1 MPEQSS
7 PRPPRRSLRQPRVS
21 KVPREVVLGL
31 DLVERRASYV
41 GGALALI
48 LAAIISP
55 HLFKNTWVT
64 DTAKPSAQNTCA
76 THYHLVNKVCTY
88 THLTHPSDWILQ
100 FLEIFILG
108 VGLILFARLKKRA
121 GVAVLSLLLGLA
133 LGVVGLPFLF
143 LGGWLVIRAL
153 RLQKYGDASFVGSSK
168 AAREAADQRRAEKR
182 SGAPRARRDVVDV
195 ESTLLKPPA
204 ASKRYTPKQRPRR
217 R

>member
-1 MPEQSS
+1 M
-7 PRPPRRSLRQPRVS
+7 
-21 KVPREVVLGL
+21 GL

>member
-1 MPEQSS
+1 M
-7 PRPPRRSLRQPRVS
+7 
-21 KVPREVVLGL
+21 GL

-41 GGALALI
+41 AGALAMV

-55 HLFKNTWVT
+55 HLFSNTWVT
-64 DTAKPSAQNTCA
+64 DTAKPSATNTCVHPY
-76 THYHLVNKVCTY
+76 TLVNKVCTY
-88 THLTHPSDWILQ
+88 RHLTHPSDWILQ
-100 FLEIFILG
+100 FLEIVILG
-108 VGLILFARLKKRA
+108 LAVLAFAWWRKRA
-121 GVAVLSLLLGLA
+121 GVSVASLLMGLA

-168 AAREAADQRRAEKR
+168 AAREAAEQRRADKR
-182 SGAPRARRDVVDV
+182 AGVSRSSRADVVDAK
-195 ESTLLKPPA
+195 STVVTPPA

>member
-1 MPEQSS
+1 M
-7 PRPPRRSLRQPRVS
+7 
-21 KVPREVVLGL
+21 GL
-31 DLVERRASYV
+31 DLLERRASYV
-41 GGALALI
+41 AGALAII
-48 LAAIISP
+48 LAGIISP

-64 DTAKPSAQNTCA
+64 DTAKPSVHNTCA
-76 THYHLVNKVCTY
+76 AGYHLVNKVCSY
-88 THLTHPSDWILQ
+88 THLTHPSDWVVQ
-100 FLEIFILG
+100 FLEILVLG
-108 VGLILFARLKKRA
+108 LGLFFFSWRKKRA

-153 RLQKYGDASFVGSSK
+153 RLQKYGDASFVGSSR

-182 SGAPRARRDVVDV
+182 SGTPRTRKDVVDV

-204 ASKRYTPKQRPRR
+204 PSKRYTPKQQRSRR